1 MPIQRY
7 GPEHIQFDPNLPPGN
22 PPRDAGIFPASF
34 RLSSEAF
41 DFNGLP
47 EQQDSFFHSE
57 SMIFHGP
64 TAGLWRQLIA
74 RLMPPQH
81 MVQIGAYR
89 LTLEQAQSR
98 ILHDVS
104 FRDVN
109 RAYRYARTADYNIPE
124 EQSVAFREMLTE
136 SICTAD
142 AINLI
147 TRSVSCPDLFC
158 EAWAHSSLPPPPFYT
173 EMILVGE
180 IRELLAGTLD
190 KKHRAFLIGLLC
202 QGLKTLAYS
211 NRMFDNKFA
220 LIIHGHYF
228 RRAVMSEGTLTI
240 DLGTAAP
247 GLGEVGA
254 VPEDEILDMDL
265 YEFLLYGTGV
275 EEDPMA
281 VYHELRPDSDFE
293 HGAGLALSSFLQLAG
308 QTWIDNT
315 RGIDAGPLHLVGGG
329 RYARIHDFSVE
340 SLARAASSARAFME
354 GLPDNRN
361 NDTTD
366 GNDEHGPYGLHGNEV
381 GHEDGY
387 DEYSDE
393 HEDRDRE
400 VAHGNGASGNDG
412 DIAET
417 KRVQDESSAGPDL
430 EAVPSLPASHST
442 SYEPTDNSF
451 PSIASNASTRD
462 VRVSPNQKPFPAAD
476 TSKGDFM
483 RDTLQKIVEETPEE
497 KQLRS
502 LHRPGEEGFTKAQQ
516 VQLRSWGKAL
526 RDAGLDLNEAF
537 PL

>member
-22 PPRDAGIFPASF
+22 PPRNAGIFPASF

-47 EQQDSFFHSE
+47 EQQDSFFHPQ

-64 TAGLWRQLIA
+64 TVERWRQLIA

-109 RAYRYARTADYNIPE
+109 RAYRHARTADYNIPE
-124 EQSVAFREMLTE
+124 EQSAAFREMLTE

-180 IRELLAGTLD
+180 IKELLAGPLD

-220 LIIHGHYF
+220 LIIHGHHF

-247 GLGEVGA
+247 GLDEVGG
-254 VPEDEILDMDL
+254 VPAKEIVEMDL
-265 YEFLLYGTGV
+265 YEFLLYGSGV

-281 VYHELRPDSDFE
+281 VYHELRPDSDFD
-293 HGAGLALSSFLQLAG
+293 HGAGLALSSFLQQAG

-315 RGIDAGPLHLVGGG
+315 RGIDAGPLHLVAGG
-329 RYARIHDFSVE
+329 RYARIHGFNVE
-340 SLARAASSARAFME
+340 SLARAASRVRASME
-354 GLPDNRN
+354 GRPDNLN
-361 NDTTD
+361 NDTTG
-366 GNDEHGPYGLHGNEV
+366 GNDEHGPYGLHESED
-381 GHEDGY
+381 GHEDDY
-387 DEYSDE
+387 DDYFDE
-393 HEDRDRE
+393 HEDRDKE
-400 VAHGNGASGNDG
+400 AAHGNGASGNEG
-412 DIAET
+412 YIAET
-417 KRVQDESSAGPDL
+417 KRVQDQSSAGPDL
-430 EAVPSLPASHST
+430 EAVPSLTASHST
-442 SYEPTDNSF
+442 SYKPTANSY
-451 PSIASNASTRD
+451 PSIARNAAPGTFAYRL
-462 VRVSPNQKPFPAAD
+462 
-476 TSKGDFM
+476 T
-483 RDTLQKIVEETPEE
+483 
-497 KQLRS
+497 RS
-502 LHRPGEEGFTKAQQ
+502 LSQPQILPKETLCGTRCR
-516 VQLRSWGKAL
+516 RSWK
-526 RDAGLDLNEAF
+526 RHPRRSN
-537 PL
+537 

>member
-7 GPEHIQFDPNLPPGN
+7 GPEHIQFDTNLPPGN
-22 PPRDAGIFPASF
+22 PLRDAGVFPASF

-41 DFNGLP
+41 HFNGLP
-47 EQQDSFFHSE
+47 EQQDSFFHPQ

-64 TAGLWRQLIA
+64 TVERWRQLIA

-81 MVQIGAYR
+81 MVQIGAGG

-109 RAYRYARTADYNIPE
+109 RAYRHARTADYNIPE
-124 EQSVAFREMLTE
+124 EQSAAFREMLTE

-180 IRELLAGTLD
+180 IKELLAGPLD

-220 LIIHGHYF
+220 LVIHGHYF
-228 RRAVMSEGTLTI
+228 RRAIMSEGTLTI
-240 DLGTAAP
+240 DLWTAAP
-247 GLGEVGA
+247 GLAQVGG
-254 VPEDEILDMDL
+254 VPEHDIVEMDL

-275 EEDPMA
+275 NEDPVA
-281 VYHELRPDSDFE
+281 VYHQLRPGSDFE
-293 HGAGLALSSFLQLAG
+293 HGAGLALSSFLQQAG

-315 RGIDAGPLHLVGGG
+315 RGIDTGPLHLVGGG
-329 RYARIHDFSVE
+329 RYARIHGFNVE
-340 SLARAASSARAFME
+340 SLARAASRARAFME
-354 GLPDNRN
+354 GLPDNLN

-366 GNDEHGPYGLHGNEV
+366 GNDEHGPYGLHET
-381 GHEDGY
+381 EDGY
-387 DEYSDE
+387 DEYFDE

-400 VAHGNGASGNDG
+400 FAHGNGASGNVSN
-412 DIAET
+412 IAKT
-417 KRVQDESSAGPDL
+417 KLVQDGSRAVPGIRS
-430 EAVPSLPASHST
+430 VPSLTAPQST
-442 SYEPTDNSF
+442 SSGLPANSV
-451 PSIASNASTRD
+451 PSAASIASTRND
-462 VRVSPNQKPFPAAD
+462 CVSLNEDPFP
-476 TSKGDFM
+476 TPENSKGDFM
-483 RDTLQKIVEETPEE
+483 RDALQKIVDEIPEE

-502 LHRPGEEGFTKAQQ
+502 LHRPGEQGFTKAQQ

-526 RDAGLDLNEAF
+526 RDAGLDLDEAF